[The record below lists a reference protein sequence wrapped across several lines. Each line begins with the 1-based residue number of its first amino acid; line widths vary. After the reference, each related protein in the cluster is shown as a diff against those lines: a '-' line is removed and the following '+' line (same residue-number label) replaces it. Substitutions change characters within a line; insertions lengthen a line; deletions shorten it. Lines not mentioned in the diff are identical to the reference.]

1 MRNTSGPYTCS
12 TQPAH
17 FYRTQLI
24 AEKIAYVFGDVI
36 LITDH
41 CLAVIKLAD
50 LYIRIERA
58 VQCRHRTGRG
68 RMLSLEQLSQMV
80 KEHLGLSDCIDG
92 IQYSCKWTINESTL
106 SGRGLIATEDIMP
119 GEVLFVDRPLIYGPR
134 AGAAVE
140 QGCTVCGKLD
150 SDSFYKCSKCSLL
163 LCSGQCQNTNVHFND
178 CGIISRW
185 NINTPDEEVDANVMS
200 RALTPIRAL
209 LLNKDQRTFLASL
222 QAHSLPQHGIEIQN
236 LKQYYEVPE
245 EEEQLML
252 LACCALDTNAYQ
264 IATPYGKK
272 EMSMR
277 GLYPVSGLM
286 NHNCVPNTRHYF
298 NSDLQM
304 TVKAVKPIRAGTEI
318 FSCYSGILWGT
329 PARRTHLYKT
339 KHFLCKCDRCSDPT
353 ERGTLLGAL
362 KCFSTQCSGYL
373 LPIDPLKSS
382 SAWRCLQCE
391 MRVPNENVRA
401 IQGALGSLM
410 GSLNFESVVDL
421 ESFLVNRITKYVPQ
435 TNQIVIDLQCRL
447 IWAFGEVEGYRWHG
461 KLHEQNCFLT
471 KNIFKH
477 SIQNRKIINLS
488 FLG

>member
-1 MRNTSGPYTCS
+1 M
-12 TQPAH
+12 
-17 FYRTQLI
+17 
-24 AEKIAYVFGDVI
+24 D
-36 LITDH
+36 D
-41 CLAVIKLAD
+41 
-50 LYIRIERA
+50 
-58 VQCRHRTGRG
+58 
-68 RMLSLEQLSQMV
+68 
-80 KEHLGLSDCIDG
+80 
-92 IQYSCKWTINESTL
+92 IQYSCKWTINESPL
-106 SGRGLIATEDIMP
+106 SGRGIIATEDIMP

-134 AGAAVE
+134 AGTAVE

-150 SDSFYKCSKCSLL
+150 SDTFFKCSKCSLL

-178 CGIISRW
+178 CGLINRW
-185 NINTPDEEVDANVMS
+185 KINTPDEDVDANVMS

-209 LLNKDQRTFLASL
+209 LLNKDQRIFLASL
-222 QAHSLPQHGIEIQN
+222 QAHTLPQHGIEIRN
-236 LKQYYEVPE
+236 LKQYYEIPE

-304 TVKAVKPIRAGTEI
+304 TVKAVKPIRAGAEI
-318 FSCYSGILWGT
+318 FSCYTGILWGT
-329 PARRTHLYKT
+329 PARRAHLYKT

-362 KCFSTQCSGYL
+362 KCFSTECPGYL

-410 GSLNFESVVDL
+410 GSLNFESVRDL
-421 ESFLVNRITKYVPQ
+421 ESFLVNRITKYVPK

-461 KLHEQNCFLT
+461 KPHFL
-471 KNIFKH
+471 NILTNASYIFPKYL
-477 SIQNRKIINLS
+477 NFRL
-488 FLG
+488 